1 MTAHGLHR
9 AAGEPSKVTRS
20 RRPAVMQ
27 EDKHLN
33 VRKAKRATGIV
44 IVVRFVETV
53 TAGRAFE

>member
-1 MTAHGLHR
+1 MI
-9 AAGEPSKVTRS
+9 
-20 RRPAVMQ
+20 Q

-53 TAGRAFE
+53 TAGEHSNDGRNRS

>member
-1 MTAHGLHR
+1 
-9 AAGEPSKVTRS
+9 VI
-20 RRPAVMQ
+20 Q